1 MNSIATTTKIMPL
14 NQVSLSATATNYR
27 AVKEGRFFTT
37 ILKRRFVFVRMK
49 QQDAPARNE
58 QLALF

>member
-1 MNSIATTTKIMPL
+1 MPL
-14 NQVSLSATATNYR
+14 NKVSLSATATNYR

-49 QQDAPARNE
+49 QQDAPALNE

>member
-1 MNSIATTTKIMPL
+1 MNSTATMTKIMPL

-49 QQDAPARNE
+49 RQDAPVFNE
-58 QLALF
+58 QLTLF